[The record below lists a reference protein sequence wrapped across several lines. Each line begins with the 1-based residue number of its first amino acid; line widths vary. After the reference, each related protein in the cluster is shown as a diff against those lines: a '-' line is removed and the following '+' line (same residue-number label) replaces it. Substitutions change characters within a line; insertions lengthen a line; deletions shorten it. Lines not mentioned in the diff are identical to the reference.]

1 MDTSTRCCSVAL
13 LRDMSLECEISVL
26 VRQGHAGELLPIID
40 SLFIRS
46 GMKKSEITL
55 IASGIGPGSFTG
67 IRIGIATA
75 KGLSMALGCPLAGIS
90 TLDALAFGA
99 LPSRL
104 PILPIIDARKGEV
117 YCALYSPE
125 GERLTDYLNRN
136 PASLKDELTGPT
148 LFVGD
153 GLDLYQ
159 DFLSQELGDLFI
171 PGPRNLWIP
180 RAFVTGLL
188 AQTIP
193 IETLPSDINPIYVRP
208 SDADLS
214 LVRKKQVRE
223 NSGSRNP

>member
-1 MDTSTRCCSVAL
+1 
-13 LRDMSLECEISVL
+13 MSLECEISVL

-40 SLFIRS
+40 SLFSRS
-46 GMKKSEITL
+46 GIEKSEITL

-117 YCALYSPE
+117 YCALYSPG
-125 GERLTDYLNRN
+125 GERLTDYLNRK
-136 PASLKDELTGPT
+136 PSSLKDEITGPT
-148 LFVGD
+148 LFIGD
-153 GLDLYQ
+153 GLELYQ

-180 RAFVTGLL
+180 SAFVTGLL

-193 IETLPSDINPIYVRP
+193 IETLPADINPIYVRP

-214 LVRKKQVRE
+214 LVRKKQVRK
-223 NSGSRNP
+223 NSGFRNP